1 LVQTMSGKA
10 GHPAYMD
17 PQHEKAFMKQP
28 KVFLNKKQALKTKS
42 RVGR

>member
-1 LVQTMSGKA
+1 MSGKA

-17 PQHEKAFMKQP
+17 PQNERAFMKQA